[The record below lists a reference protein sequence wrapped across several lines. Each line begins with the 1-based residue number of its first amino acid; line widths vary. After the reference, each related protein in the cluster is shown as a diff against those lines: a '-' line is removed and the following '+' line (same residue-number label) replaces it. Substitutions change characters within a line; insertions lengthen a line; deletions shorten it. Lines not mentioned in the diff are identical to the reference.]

1 MPLRFVVG
9 AGEEDEGRVAKLS
22 LTKPEKQRLAAA
34 LGTTVAS
41 EVFAERVVL
50 LEQIALDEY
59 VDWLLSVRRFETAA
73 ALDRHRILELFG
85 TVRQEAP
92 TVESLADDLDI
103 SESRAASL
111 LSRMRY
117 GDARLIRRL
126 TYVAA
131 LAELQR
137 QLASVEAF
145 NNRKD
150 VWVSAETG
158 RAVSEANT
166 AIMLDH
172 DARKEGGSF
181 AGAELAERP
190 SATRTGQEWVASELM
205 WELIIAW
212 IEASVERL
220 GDG

>member
-1 MPLRFVVG
+1 M
-9 AGEEDEGRVAKLS
+9 E
-22 LTKPEKQRLAAA
+22 RLAAA
-34 LGTTVAS
+34 LGTTVDDEA
-41 EVFAERVVL
+41 FTQRVAR

-59 VDWLLSVRRFETAA
+59 VDWILSVRRFETPA

-85 TVRQEAP
+85 TVRQQAP
-92 TVESLADDLDI
+92 TVESLANDLDI
-103 SESRAASL
+103 SESRATSL

-131 LAELQR
+131 NTELQK
-137 QLASVEAF
+137 QLGSVEAF

-158 RAVSEANT
+158 RAISEANT

-172 DARKEGGSF
+172 DARKEGGRF

-190 SATRTGQEWVASELM
+190 SATRTGQEWVASERM
-205 WELIIAW
+205 WELILAW
-212 IEASVERL
+212 IEAAAERL

>member
-1 MPLRFVVG
+1 M
-9 AGEEDEGRVAKLS
+9 
-22 LTKPEKQRLAAA
+22 QRLAAG
-34 LGTTVAS
+34 LGTEVDS
-41 EVFAERVVL
+41 EAFAERVEL

-59 VDWLLSVRRFETAA
+59 VEWILSLRRFETSA

-85 TVRQEAP
+85 KVRQQAP

-103 SESRAASL
+103 SESRATSL

-131 LAELQR
+131 QAELRR
-137 QLASVEAF
+137 QLASVEPF

-158 RAVSEANT
+158 RTISEANT

-172 DARKEGGSF
+172 GARKDGGRF

-190 SATRTGQEWVASELM
+190 SATRTGQEWVASERM
-205 WELIIAW
+205 WDLILAW
-212 IEASVERL
+212 IQAAAERL
-220 GDG
+220 GDA